1 MVQISTVDD
10 LAGTGE
16 GGLIRTSKREMM
28 DEDYLPARGE

>member
-10 LAGTGE
+10 LEGAGG
-16 GGLIRTSKREMM
+16 GGLIRTSKRDMM